1 MNAGGTDDTRRVDP
15 VRQRHIDALA
25 RRAAQHQGAARLVME
40 QRLQALRARSEAPVP
55 APTLP
60 PRRSPLAL
68 LLDQLARQAPPPGE
82 LKAVRDYRGTW
93 ARLGME
99 QRLTQTL
106 AKVPDN
112 AGPLNTQ
119 RLLHQALTVMRA
131 ASPQYLQ
138 HFMSHVEALLVLEQM
153 NQGATP
159 AKKKD
164 AARGGNAS
172 R

>member
-1 MNAGGTDDTRRVDP
+1 MSAHGADP
-15 VRQRHIDALA
+15 VRQRHVDALA
-25 RRAAQHQGAARLVME
+25 RRAAQHQGAARQVME
-40 QRLQALRARSEAPVP
+40 QRLQALRAAPVP
-55 APTLP
+55 AVSAPAPT
-60 PRRSPLAL
+60 PRSSPLAHL
-68 LLDQLARQAPPPGE
+68 LAYIARHAAPPGE

-99 QRLTQTL
+99 QRLNQTQ

-138 HFMSHVEALLVLEQM
+138 HFMLQVEALLALEQM
-153 NQGATP
+153 SQGSTP
-159 AKKKD
+159 VKKKD
-164 AARGGNAS
+164 GGRVA
-172 R
+172 